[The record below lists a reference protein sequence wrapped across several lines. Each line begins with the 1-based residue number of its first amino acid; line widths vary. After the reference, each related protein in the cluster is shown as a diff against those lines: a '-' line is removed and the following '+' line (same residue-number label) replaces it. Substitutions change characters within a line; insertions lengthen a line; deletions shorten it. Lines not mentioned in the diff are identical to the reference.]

1 MNSIDLIRM
10 GLKNLWRR
18 KLRTFL
24 TVLGVVIGTASI
36 IIMISLGLAM
46 THNFTQEISRMG
58 SLNVI
63 DVYSNSGGGYYEMA
77 VSIGGSGNTA
87 NATLD
92 DAAVLKIGQISGVEA
107 VTPVLESYYKF
118 VSGKYAAQIPVKG
131 IRPEAMADFDFPI
144 REGRLLQ
151 EDDDLNIVFGQEA
164 IRQFYDIRGS
174 SRRMYFGKE
183 QQEEVLVDVLHDKL
197 VMTSDFNY
205 GERQRPTMEGEQ
217 ERKKP
222 TLYKV
227 KGVGILEEGNFEN
240 DYYAYMSIY
249 ELEKIIDETNREQ
262 QEESGTNRSMR
273 NNQQNGYQRVMVK
286 VTDFQQVKEISQQ
299 IRDMGFQTN
308 SLTDIL
314 DSVQKQYSQLQ
325 AILGGIG
332 AVSLLVAAIGITNTM
347 IMSIYERT
355 KEIGVMKVIGAA
367 LSDIRRLFLLESGL
381 IGLMGGILGLGLSY
395 LLSYILNTSGMSL
408 FGGMGGPGSKMSVI
422 PVWLVGY
429 TLIFSTLVGLLSGFG
444 PARRAMKLSA
454 LEAIRTE

>member
-1 MNSIDLIRM
+1 
-10 GLKNLWRR
+10 
-18 KLRTFL
+18 
-24 TVLGVVIGTASI
+24 
-36 IIMISLGLAM
+36 
-46 THNFTQEISRMG
+46 
-58 SLNVI
+58 
-63 DVYSNSGGGYYEMA
+63 
-77 VSIGGSGNTA
+77 
-87 NATLD
+87 
-92 DAAVLKIGQISGVEA
+92 
-107 VTPVLESYYKF
+107 
-118 VSGKYAAQIPVKG
+118 
-131 IRPEAMADFDFPI
+131 
-144 REGRLLQ
+144 
-151 EDDDLNIVFGQEA
+151 
-164 IRQFYDIRGS
+164 
-174 SRRMYFGKE
+174 
-183 QQEEVLVDVLHDKL
+183 
-197 VMTSDFNY
+197 
-205 GERQRPTMEGEQ
+205 
-217 ERKKP
+217 
-222 TLYKV
+222 
-227 KGVGILEEGNFEN
+227 
-240 DYYAYMSIY
+240 MSIY

-381 IGLMGGILGLGLSY
+381 IGLMGGILGLGQGSLPSD
-395 LLSYILNTSGMSL
+395 ILNTSGMSL